1 MPGKA
6 KVKETILDGN
16 TYLSRCVMSAAHDD
30 DREGPDFNRCRES
43 KALRTSPP
51 HTLKFAEW
59 KQPVVAG
66 DRHATLTTTN
76 QELQTSAM
84 G

>member
-16 TYLSRCVMSAAHDD
+16 TYLSRCVMSAARDD

-51 HTLKFAEW
+51 YTLKFAEW

-66 DRHATLTTTN
+66 DRQATLTTTN

-84 G
+84 S